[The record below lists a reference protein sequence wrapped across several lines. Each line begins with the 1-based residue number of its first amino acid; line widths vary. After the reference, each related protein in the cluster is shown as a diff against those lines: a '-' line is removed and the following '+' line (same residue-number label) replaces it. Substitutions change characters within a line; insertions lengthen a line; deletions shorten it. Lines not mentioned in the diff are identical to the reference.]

1 MLPRNLK
8 YVPGQ
13 RVRINEQAYHLG
25 PDYVGMYGHIG
36 IGGIS
41 VTHYFLGQ
49 YFVTVQLET
58 GATVILQLPEQC
70 LEDAPVGFRL

>member
-8 YVPGQ
+8 YVQGQ
-13 RVRINEQAYHLG
+13 RVRINEQAYHLV

-41 VTHYFLGQ
+41 VTH
-49 YFVTVQLET
+49 
-58 GATVILQLPEQC
+58 
-70 LEDAPVGFRL
+70 

>member
-1 MLPRNLK
+1 M
-8 YVPGQ
+8 
-13 RVRINEQAYHLG
+13 RINEQAYHLG

-36 IGGIS
+36 IGRIS

-58 GATVILQLPEQC
+58 GATVILQLPEQ
-70 LEDAPVGFRL
+70 